1 VGLNRTKRYPPKKLL
16 FLLFFSEEGEDLD
29 KIDEMEEIRVNI
41 ILIFIGLVELVL
53 FNMNA
58 EEQALVKRHL
68 SSFNNKVLVVQL
80 KILHNKL
87 QLSKPQKLKNFIKV
101 S

>member
-1 VGLNRTKRYPPKKLL
+1 MAKLCQKLIVKLNKLIVL
-16 FLLFFSEEGEDLD
+16 TTS
-29 KIDEMEEIRVNI
+29 MRWI

-53 FNMNA
+53 LNMNA

>member
-1 VGLNRTKRYPPKKLL
+1 MRW
-16 FLLFFSEEGEDLD
+16 
-29 KIDEMEEIRVNI
+29 I